1 MSHFTDDAT
10 YTAKTAWSQISLE
23 NFLECS
29 TLEIDT
35 SSHKKSN
42 KTSFSSGIEA
52 FLSLVSDKVYN
63 LHSQSILYPKYLS
76 LDIII
81 ILSTARCSL
90 YESYVGND
98 LSWERILFTS
108 PSSLSLWSLS
118 SWNEVV
124 GQMFI
129 LYKCIFL

>member
-1 MSHFTDDAT
+1 MPLCLTSLMMQHIQQKLHGVKLALR
-10 YTAKTAWSQISLE
+10 ISWNVPHWRLIHPLIRSLIKPV
-23 NFLECS
+23 FPLA
-29 TLEIDT
+29 L
-35 SSHKKSN
+35 K
-42 KTSFSSGIEA
+42 
-52 FLSLVSDKVYN
+52 LSLVCN

-76 LDIII
+76 LDVII

-98 LSWERILFTS
+98 LSWGRIIFTS

-124 GQMFI
+124 GQIFI
-129 LYKCIFL
+129 LYKRIFL